1 METIITNIHPEM
13 FAKLLLAALLGG
25 LVGLER
31 DIHGRAAGLRT
42 HMLVALGAALFMII
56 SIIIAKAAGMATGTN
71 LRADPGRIAAQIV
84 TGVGFLGAGAIMK
97 EGFTVRGL
105 TTAACFWVVAAVG
118 MASGAGEYSLAV
130 STTVISLF
138 ALTVLNHA
146 DRFYKRDS
154 YRILA
159 MALPLETNIGEI
171 IELIKRKDISI
182 VYVDFK
188 QDYETGKQHVRFAVR
203 IHHKGT
209 TDKMSRDIIQSLVQ
223 ARVPLSDL
231 SWTHGK
237 MY

>member
-1 METIITNIHPEM
+1 MEVFATNFHPEM
-13 FAKLLLAALLGG
+13 IGQLLLAAFLGG

-42 HMLVALGAALFMII
+42 HMLVALGAALFMIL
-56 SIIIAKAAGMATGTN
+56 SKLVAANVANALNTN
-71 LRADPGRIAAQIV
+71 FRADPARIAAQIV

-105 TTAACFWVVAAVG
+105 TTAACFWVVAAIG
-118 MASGAGEYSLAV
+118 MASGTGEYTLAII
-130 STTVISLF
+130 TTVISLF

-159 MALPLETNIGEI
+159 MELPLSTDIGKI
-171 IELIKRKDISI
+171 IDIIKRKDIAI
-182 VYVDFK
+182 LYVDFK
-188 QDYETGKQHVRFAVR
+188 QDYETQKQHVRFAVR

-209 TDKMSRDIIQSLVQ
+209 TDKMSREIIDSLI
-223 ARVPLSDL
+223 REKVPLSDL